1 MYCSDNC
8 KTVPP
13 HHSVCLCHITK
24 DYGTSRVH
32 WGRGGGGERG
42 TVLQSRAWCS
52 FRISPRQLDHLLFTY
67 KIYWTHWIIVI
78 IGPCVTTEKRKLY
91 LSPKNSYLH
100 KNNESALFVFLLLLF
115 FFWLKGQSPFH
126 CSWLVNTGFY
136 SFPSLL
142 CSAVWN
148 TMYFVGWILPGVN
161 TVVVNSMGRKIIQE
175 YVICKKKKIICRF
188 LHPKWYC
195 IPRPFLHVDSK
206 TGRYS

>member
-91 LSPKNSYLH
+91 LSPKNSLH
-100 KNNESALFVFLLLLF
+100 KNESALFVCLF
-115 FFWLKGQSPFH
+115 VCFFWLKGQ
-126 CSWLVNTGFY
+126 T
-136 SFPSLL
+136 PSTAAGL
-142 CSAVWN
+142 
-148 TMYFVGWILPGVN
+148 WILGS
-161 TVVVNSMGRKIIQE
+161 THSQASCALQSGTQ
-175 YVICKKKKIICRF
+175 
-188 LHPKWYC
+188 C
-195 IPRPFLHVDSK
+195 ILWDEFCQ
-206 TGRYS
+206 G

>member
-115 FFWLKGQSPFH
+115 FVLFCLFLAKRSKPLPLQLACEYWVLLIPKP
-126 CSWLVNTGFY
+126 LV
-136 SFPSLL
+136 L
-142 CSAVWN
+142 CSLEHNVFCGMNFARGK
-148 TMYFVGWILPGVN
+148 YG
-161 TVVVNSMGRKIIQE
+161 S
-175 YVICKKKKIICRF
+175 CK
-188 LHPKWYC
+188 
-195 IPRPFLHVDSK
+195 
-206 TGRYS
+206 